1 MNRVDT
7 SDEFRRSGRSLVT
20 DPPGGYPPVSP
31 VRDAVEDALFAAL
44 EPERDGV
51 RCLLSRLTAGLGVQ
65 ALVQGDRTFITVT
78 LNGATETFEVPGD
91 RLLDAFDHPYAYGAT
106 LQF

>member
-1 MNRVDT
+1 MNRVDA
-7 SDEFRRSGRSLVT
+7 SDEFLASGRSVIT
-20 DPPGGYPPVSP
+20 GTRQP
-31 VRDAVEDALFAAL
+31 VRDAVEEALGAAL

-65 ALVQGDRTFITVT
+65 ALVKGDETFITVT
-78 LNGATETFEVPGD
+78 LNGETETFPVPRD

-106 LQF
+106 LPL